1 MNKIH
6 PYIFVIFLLGLLAC
20 SENRQHE
27 SAVQAKR
34 TEQDA
39 VEYHNSF
46 SGIDSALSCLY
57 DSLAYHFANELY
69 LDRFNSALQKYL
81 DDTLTYKNTFM
92 ELKQRISILQ
102 APDNAFRIYSYD
114 DCMGGTMRSYKSYI
128 QYRDSSER
136 IRHNPLGSEY
146 QYFYDVKPVE
156 IKGKEYYLLF
166 SCLRYSSNGL
176 ARNIQIGS
184 FENGMMKYHNEF
196 FPKEYRDSTNMITID
211 NIAQFD
217 LRYDS
222 ASRTILFKEI
232 EDDTLNRTIRLL
244 IH

>member
-1 MNKIH
+1 MNKIR
-6 PYIFVIFLLGLLAC
+6 PYIFVIFLLGFLAC

-34 TEQDA
+34 AEQDV

-69 LDRFNSALQKYL
+69 LDRFDSALQKYL

-92 ELKQRISILQ
+92 ELKQRISILK

-136 IRHNPLGSEY
+136 IRHNSLGSEY

-156 IKGKEYYLLF
+156 IKGKGYYLLF
-166 SCLRYSSNGL
+166 SSLRYSGSGL

-211 NIAQFD
+211 NIVHFD

-222 ASRTILFKEI
+222 ASKAILFKEI